1 VGLVQSETHDHPQ
14 IYADTTDNE
23 GRFTLKKVLA
33 GRYRFFATHVGYLDQ
48 SYQAKS
54 AARGEGAVLSL
65 LSGQEVTDVV
75 FGLMRAG
82 VVTGKVVDDTG
93 EPMAGV
99 NVTVL
104 RKPSEEELEQLSP
117 RAKKLEMISASVAQT
132 DDRGE
137 YRIFGLKPGEY
148 YVKATEVG
156 GDRFVGQEGDTGEG
170 RMLVQVLGSQF
181 APMYFPG
188 VLQLDQAQSVVLQ
201 AGEEMQADFAMRRIK
216 VVEVAGRVLG
226 AEGGPESRAYVHL
239 EAVGVEDWSS
249 GLGSSTDSKGDFT
262 IKGVPPGTYYIN
274 TGTYERGKVRNT
286 RKKIDVGESNVDS
299 IVLSLTGG
307 ATIHGRVTGGN
318 PQASRRTVVML
329 QATAEDAENETG
341 YTEVEK
347 DGSFEIQGVAD
358 GGYAPALFG
367 LGEGWFVKSVH
378 IGSED
383 AFQKGVQVEDGAAK
397 GSLEIVVSNE
407 GAQIDGTITDSEKNQ
422 PVVGVQVKARVDPET
437 DYNRMR
443 AKQVNTDQNGHF
455 VLKDMPP
462 GKYKLTAKITSPGN
476 NGPVVKSE
484 AVAVTLGDRE
494 HRTVDITVK
503 IPPSE

>member
-1 VGLVQSETHDHPQ
+1 
-14 IYADTTDNE
+14 
-23 GRFTLKKVLA
+23 
-33 GRYRFFATHVGYLDQ
+33 
-48 SYQAKS
+48 
-54 AARGEGAVLSL
+54 
-65 LSGQEVTDVV
+65 
-75 FGLMRAG
+75 M
-82 VVTGKVVDDTG
+82 
-93 EPMAGV
+93 
-99 NVTVL
+99 
-104 RKPSEEELEQLSP
+104 
-117 RAKKLEMISASVAQT
+117 
-132 DDRGE
+132 
-137 YRIFGLKPGEY
+137 
-148 YVKATEVG
+148 
-156 GDRFVGQEGDTGEG
+156 
-170 RMLVQVLGSQF
+170 
-181 APMYFPG
+181 
-188 VLQLDQAQSVVLQ
+188 
-201 AGEEMQADFAMRRIK
+201 
-216 VVEVAGRVLG
+216 
-226 AEGGPESRAYVHL
+226 
-239 EAVGVEDWSS
+239 
-249 GLGSSTDSKGDFT
+249 
-262 IKGVPPGTYYIN
+262 
-274 TGTYERGKVRNT
+274 
-286 RKKIDVGESNVDS
+286 
-299 IVLSLTGG
+299 
-307 ATIHGRVTGGN
+307 
-318 PQASRRTVVML
+318 
-329 QATAEDAENETG
+329 
-341 YTEVEK
+341 
-347 DGSFEIQGVAD
+347 AD